1 MSNIIK
7 IGNETIL
14 AEGISKKIAEYE
26 RVMKEL
32 KEKENALKEAIK
44 DEMEA
49 KGIIKVENEDLIIT
63 YVASTDRISFD
74 STRFQKDHPDVYDEY
89 LKISPVKSSIR
100 IKVK

>member
-1 MSNIIK
+1 MNNIMK

-32 KEKENALKEAIK
+32 KEKEDALKEAIK
-44 DEMEA
+44 EEMEA
-49 KGIIKVENEDLIIT
+49 KGIIKIENEDLLINYI
-63 YVASTDRISFD
+63 AATDRESFD
-74 STRFQKDHPDVYDEY
+74 SKQFKKDNPDLYDEY
-89 LKISPVKSSIR
+89 VKISPVKSSIR

>member
-1 MSNIIK
+1 MNNIMK

-32 KEKENALKEAIK
+32 KEKEDALKEAIK
-44 DEMEA
+44 EEMEA
-49 KGIIKVENEDLIIT
+49 KGIIKIENEDLLISYI
-63 YVASTDRISFD
+63 AATDRESFD
-74 STRFQKDHPDVYDEY
+74 SKQFRKDNPDLYDEY
-89 LKISPVKSSIR
+89 VKISPVKSSIR